1 MTGNLTP
8 RESGHTSTGS
18 LVTRE
23 LDELLERGMHMTA
36 VATPAGAPLTG
47 PVDWKQVNRNVKRLQ
62 VRIVKAIAIRSIAAS
77 CQRALVAA

>member
-1 MTGNLTP
+1 
-8 RESGHTSTGS
+8 
-18 LVTRE
+18 
-23 LDELLERGMHMTA
+23 MTA

-47 PVDWKQVNRNVKRLQ
+47 PVDWQGINWKQVNRNVKRLQ